1 MTIIWGLPGGSFGKE
16 SSYGAGDPGLISGWG
31 SLSEEGMAIVSSIL
45 AGEFHG
51 QRSLVGCSSWGLKEL
66 DMIEWLTLSL
76 FIFNTVIFRW
86 LQLYVCEVYT
96 VSDIKAFSLD
106 SFCGARV
113 WGENDDEILNL
124 VWDFSGE
131 EFCFLF
137 FFFFTESVK
146 KLLG

>member
-1 MTIIWGLPGGSFGKE
+1 M
-16 SSYGAGDPGLISGWG
+16 ISGWG

-106 SFCGARV
+106 SICGARV
-113 WGENDDEILNL
+113 
-124 VWDFSGE
+124 
-131 EFCFLF
+131 
-137 FFFFTESVK
+137 
-146 KLLG
+146 